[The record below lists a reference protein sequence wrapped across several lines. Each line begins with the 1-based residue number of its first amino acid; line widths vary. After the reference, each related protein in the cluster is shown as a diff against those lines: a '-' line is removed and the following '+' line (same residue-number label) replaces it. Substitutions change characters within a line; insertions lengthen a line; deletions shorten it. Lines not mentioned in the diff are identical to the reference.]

1 MIKFENSFHKLNADF
16 YENVIPSKPPKPEL
30 ISFNKSL
37 SYLLGI
43 KISWIES
50 IEGLECFTGKKVI
63 KNSNPLAMVY
73 AGHQFGNWVPRLGD
87 GRAILLGEILDQNNE
102 RWDIQ
107 LKGSGLTPFSRNGD
121 GKAALGPILREYLMS
136 EAMYKL
142 GIPTTLA
149 LFIAKTGENVYRDK
163 VFPGAIITRVAKS
176 HIRVG
181 TFQYFASLGKYN
193 LVKELMD
200 YVIKRNFPEINTDKN
215 SKIANGAEDFHS
227 DVSCDIEPP
236 LGTMLQLHVLPEC
249 GGDTMFANMY
259 MAFEALSN
267 PMQKFLSDLKASH
280 ESEHFYR
287 GRYKA
292 ESNGASKIEYPSAI
306 HPVIRTHPETGKK
319 AIFVNKFFTTRILG
333 LKPQESKFI
342 LDFLF
347 SHIEKTEFQ
356 IRYRWNKND
365 MAFWDNR
372 CTLHKAIWDYF
383 PNERKGRRVT
393 IKGDKPI

>member
-1 MIKFENSFHKLNADF
+1 MNKLDLINNSFNIKPFAPNLGAVIT
-16 YENVIPSKPPKPEL
+16 NV
-30 ISFNKSL
+30 NL
-37 SYLLGI
+37 S
-43 KISWIES
+43 
-50 IEGLECFTGKKVI
+50 
-63 KNSNPLAMVY
+63 N
-73 AGHQFGNWVPRLGD
+73 
-87 GRAILLGEILDQNNE
+87 
-102 RWDIQ
+102 DINDAE
-107 LKGSGLTPFSRNGD
+107 LKGIRDAFHKFQVLFFQNQ
-121 GKAALGPILREYLMS
+121 S
-136 EAMYKL
+136 EISPQNHIKL
-142 GIPTTLA
+142 GRCFGDL
-149 LFIAKTGENVYRDK
+149 
-163 VFPGAIITRVAKS
+163 
-176 HIRVG
+176 HIHPAAPKMKNYPQI
-181 TFQYFASLGKYN
+181 F
-193 LVKELMD
+193 
-200 YVIKRNFPEINTDKN
+200 EINTDKN

-292 ESNGASKIEYPSAI
+292 ESNGESKTEYPSAI

-333 LKPQESKFI
+333 LEPQESKFI

-372 CTLHKAIWDYF
+372 CTLHKAIWDYH
-383 PNERKGRRVT
+383 PMERKGRRVT
-393 IKGDKPI
+393 IKGTVPY

>member
-1 MIKFENSFHKLNADF
+1 MNKLDVMNH
-16 YENVIPSKPPKPEL
+16 
-30 ISFNKSL
+30 SFNIKPFAPNLGAVITNVDL
-37 SYLLGI
+37 S
-43 KISWIES
+43 
-50 IEGLECFTGKKVI
+50 
-63 KNSNPLAMVY
+63 N
-73 AGHQFGNWVPRLGD
+73 
-87 GRAILLGEILDQNNE
+87 
-102 RWDIQ
+102 DINDAE
-107 LKGSGLTPFSRNGD
+107 LKGIRDAFLKFQVLFFQNQ
-121 GKAALGPILREYLMS
+121 S
-136 EAMYKL
+136 EISPENHIKL
-142 GIPTTLA
+142 GRCFGDL
-149 LFIAKTGENVYRDK
+149 
-163 VFPGAIITRVAKS
+163 
-176 HIRVG
+176 HIHP
-181 TFQYFASLGKYN
+181 AAPKMKKYPQ
-193 LVKELMD
+193 
-200 YVIKRNFPEINTDKN
+200 IFEINTDKN

-259 MAFEALSN
+259 MAYEALSN

-287 GRYKA
+287 GRYKT
-292 ESNGASKIEYPSAI
+292 ESNSESKTDYPSAI

-319 AIFVNKFFTTRILG
+319 AIFVNKFFTKHILG

-393 IKGDKPI
+393 IKGDKPF